1 MKVLL
6 ILSLFISFLAFS
18 QVEHI
23 KISKSE
29 NLFPNISGV
38 FSGEIS
44 YEDLCNPSGIVSSS
58 GYKIVQFTLQYSD
71 GQNDKTET
79 FTGNKIPESLCNRI
93 ARNNMNQMIF
103 FTDITAV
110 NDEGKIII
118 LTSFNL
124 IPSKK

>member
-6 ILSLFISFLAFS
+6 TLSLFFSFLTFS
-18 QVEHI
+18 QVEHV

-29 NLFPNISGV
+29 NLFPNISGI

-44 YEDLCNPSGIVSSS
+44 YVDLCNPSGIVCSS
-58 GYKIVQFTLQYSD
+58 GYKIVKFTLQYSD

-79 FTGNKIPESLCNRI
+79 FLGNKIPESLCDRI

-110 NDEGKIII
+110 NDEGKIIV

-124 IPSKK
+124 IPTK

>member
-6 ILSLFISFLAFS
+6 ILSLFFSFFTYC
-18 QVEHI
+18 QVEHV

-29 NLFPNISGV
+29 NLYPNISGV
-38 FSGEIS
+38 YSGEIS
-44 YEDLCNPSGIVSSS
+44 YIDLCNPSGIVCSS
-58 GYKIVQFTLQYSD
+58 GYKIMKFTLQYSD
-71 GQNDKTET
+71 GQNDKTEI
-79 FTGNKIPESLCNRI
+79 FLGNKIPETLCDRI

-110 NDEGKIII
+110 NDEGKLMI

-124 IPSKK
+124 IPSK

>member
-6 ILSLFISFLAFS
+6 TLSLFVSFLTFS

-29 NLFPNISGV
+29 NLYPNISGI

-44 YEDLCNPSGIVSSS
+44 YVDLCNPIGIVCSS
-58 GYKIVQFTLQYSD
+58 GYKIVKFTLQYSD

-79 FTGNKIPESLCNRI
+79 FLGNKIPDLLCDRI

-124 IPSKK
+124 IPSK

>member
-6 ILSLFISFLAFS
+6 TLSLFISFLTYS
-18 QVEHI
+18 QVEHV

-29 NLFPNISGV
+29 NLYPNISGV
-38 FSGEIS
+38 YSGEIS
-44 YEDLCNPSGIVSSS
+44 YVDLCKPLGIVCSS
-58 GYKIVQFTLQYSD
+58 GYKIVKFTLQYSD
-71 GQNDKTET
+71 GQNDKTES
-79 FTGNKIPESLCNRI
+79 FLGNKIPESLCDRI

-110 NDEGKIII
+110 NDEGKIMI

-124 IPSKK
+124 IPTK